1 MITQT
6 IMNLSFC
13 IPGSFCHTGFVLL
26 GTVSVTS
33 WEGAIVNSLLCNQTL
48 LKHRRTFGGNY
59 SWFRDIFRI
68 ARLYVQSY
76 STPVVSL
83 LSLHY
88 NVLPGEK
95 TRAVICELCHL
106 ASGILQTETNA
117 CYTPAAFSTPEEL
130 AKKKREIWK
139 ARENCKYCT

>member
-1 MITQT
+1 MRRCISKPVPNSIQCDAVHFQFPSCSPHGLCPDDPGPPGP
-6 IMNLSFC
+6 ICPGISVAPSAFSF
-13 IPGSFCHTGFVLL
+13 SNV
-26 GTVSVTS
+26 
-33 WEGAIVNSLLCNQTL
+33 
-48 LKHRRTFGGNY
+48 
-59 SWFRDIFRI
+59 WFRDIFRI